1 MNREEFLNKFVDI
14 LQTEEKISFSTNLI
28 DIDEWDSLSMISTVA
43 FFDKELN
50 KTISVTQMKE
60 IDTVEDLIKLAEI
73 E

>member
-14 LQTEEKISFSTNLI
+14 LQTEEKISFGTNLI